1 MKKGVHPKRYNIK
14 VTCTDGSHFLTKST
28 TPKSEIKLEMDT
40 KTHPAWTKKEL
51 AQDSL
56 QNRSLRVYRTKY
68 KELPSYQSLISKQE
82 AVPKLVLTCTQAEAK
97 PNKNL

>member
-1 MKKGVHPKRYNIK
+1 MKKGVHPKRYKIK

-28 TPKSEIKLEMDT
+28 TSKSEIKLEMDT

-56 QNRSLRVYRTKY
+56 LSKSLKRHKTKY
-68 KELPSYQSLISKQE
+68 KELPS
-82 AVPKLVLTCTQAEAK
+82 C
-97 PNKNL
+97 